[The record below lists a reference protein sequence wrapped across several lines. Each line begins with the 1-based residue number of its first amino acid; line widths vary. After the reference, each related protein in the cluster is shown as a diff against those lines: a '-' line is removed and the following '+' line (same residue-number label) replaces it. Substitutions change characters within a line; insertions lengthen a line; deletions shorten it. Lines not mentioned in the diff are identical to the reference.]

1 MQIMSVWNQRTIQSA
16 CETEIMHRDFDDDS
30 HHITAGDNFQRLRLH
45 TLCTKINHV
54 FYPVSFLIHHTVCA
68 YVCVWFCARFPL
80 PGISHSRWKH
90 EATKPNETN
99 YIQHYAQSVCACV
112 FVHMCVRVRVQS
124 GYVMLCGGAAVVRIC
139 AVTFI
144 FRINVL
150 HAGACSRR
158 NCACPESVPSW
169 ESVRM
174 GCCGAPPQRARA
186 HRAQQAAVVLLLLL
200 QTFRRCRRR
209 RRGRGTRGGGG
220 RHSQHSHGK
229 RINYGRFACVHALGF
244 KVYPSRVHQ
253 FQRYRTPRHSVNEI
267 LPPHTFA
274 PSPCSPIFSRNRFG
288 VFSEIDRFW
297 VVTVFNRPYILW
309 RMDARAR
316 WLSHVHGS
324 ISCSISFADFTCKF
338 ARWLRVWARRSAA
351 QRVLNGQQ
359 QIDNIT
365 QMLALAR
372 MQMRVVFVLATKPSI
387 YIHVYDDACEC
398 VFCACDTRRAAS
410 IFRRRVNTLFWA

>member
-1 MQIMSVWNQRTIQSA
+1 MYCTPGHA
-16 CETEIMHRDFDDDS
+16 
-30 HHITAGDNFQRLRLH
+30 AGA
-45 TLCTKINHV
+45 I
-54 FYPVSFLIHHTVCA
+54 
-68 YVCVWFCARFPL
+68 
-80 PGISHSRWKH
+80 
-90 EATKPNETN
+90 
-99 YIQHYAQSVCACV
+99 
-112 FVHMCVRVRVQS
+112 VRVLRA
-124 GYVMLCGGAAVVRIC
+124 CRAERACAWDVVVHRPS
-139 AVTFI
+139 A
-144 FRINVL
+144 
-150 HAGACSRR
+150 HARTG
-158 NCACPESVPSW
+158 PSKPP
-169 ESVRM
+169 SY
-174 GCCGAPPQRARA
+174 CCCC
-186 HRAQQAAVVLLLLL
+186 
-200 QTFRRCRRR
+200 CRRFDAAAAAAAEPE
-209 RRGRGTRGGGG
+209 GLEVGG

-267 LPPHTFA
+267 LPPPT
-274 PSPCSPIFSRNRFG
+274 PSLPPPARPFFRNRFG

-309 RMDARAR
+309 RMDVRAR

-359 QIDNIT
+359 QIGNIT

-387 YIHVYDDACEC
+387 YIHIYDDGCEC
-398 VFCACDTRRAAS
+398 VCVCFVRAIREGPHRYSADEWKYSFEHNCIEYQQSATVVGGDMWYVFCC
-410 IFRRRVNTLFWA
+410 